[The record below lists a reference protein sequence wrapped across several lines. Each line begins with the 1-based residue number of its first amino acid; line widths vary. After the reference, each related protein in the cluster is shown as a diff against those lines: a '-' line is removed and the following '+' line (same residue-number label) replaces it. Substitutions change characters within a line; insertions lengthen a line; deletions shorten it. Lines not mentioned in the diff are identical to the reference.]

1 MQQFLLCMSQYRF
14 LNNHAFN
21 VPPVENY
28 FSAAS
33 VLSNSVLPICSS
45 PVSSSLSGP
54 FSYVHKNGVVS
65 WP

>member
-1 MQQFLLCMSQYRF
+1 MQQLLLCMSQYRF

-33 VLSNSVLPICSS
+33 VLSNTVLPIHLVCYLPC
-45 PVSSSLSGP
+45 PVP
-54 FSYVHKNGVVS
+54 FNVS
-65 WP
+65 TRMVQ